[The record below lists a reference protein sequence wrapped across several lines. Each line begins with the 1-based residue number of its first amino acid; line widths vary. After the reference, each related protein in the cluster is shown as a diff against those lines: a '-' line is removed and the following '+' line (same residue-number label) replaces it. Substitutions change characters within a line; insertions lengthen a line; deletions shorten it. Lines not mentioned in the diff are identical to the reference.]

1 MRPLE
6 GLVVLDL
13 SRYIAGPTA
22 SMMLADQG
30 ADVIKV
36 EALPDG
42 DPSRQSGPFVEG
54 GESVYFMSANRNK
67 RSLAVDLRSVEGLA
81 AVKKIAAAADV
92 VIENFKPGTMT
103 RMGLAYQELAVANP
117 RLVYCSITGFGS
129 GRAGSVMAGFD
140 QNAQGMSG
148 FMSVTGTEET
158 GPLRAG
164 TPVADSSTGLIAGF
178 AILAKLLERDKTGV
192 GGQVSTSLM
201 QSMTF
206 MMTYQAQKFLSLEM
220 IPAGEGNDHP
230 LIFPQGTFRTRDG
243 YVTIASG
250 NQQMWEKL
258 ARVLALQDLL
268 ADARFA
274 TNELRLTHRRELRAL
289 MEQKLGLDNSA
300 VWIKS
305 INDAGVPCGP
315 VLNVAEAFR
324 HPLATELELAPTVL
338 HTTLGKMQ
346 VLGRPAKTGEDP
358 WLLFPPPLLG
368 EHSRE
373 ILAQYGFTDEEISA
387 YGGQGVIFQA
397 EEAKKEGQGKRAQL
411 AD

>member
-1 MRPLE
+1 
-6 GLVVLDL
+6 
-13 SRYIAGPTA
+13 
-22 SMMLADQG
+22 MMLADQG

-36 EALPDG
+36 EALPGG

-67 RSLAVDLRSVEGLA
+67 RSIAVDLRKAEGLA
-81 AVKKIAAAADV
+81 AVKKMAGTADV
-92 VIENFKPGTMT
+92 IIENFKPGTMA
-103 RMGLAYQELAVANP
+103 RMGLEYEELFRTNP

-129 GRAGSVMAGFD
+129 GPAGSAMAGFD

-178 AILAKLLERDKTGV
+178 AVLAKLLERNSTGV
-192 GGQVSTSLM
+192 GGRVSTSLM

-220 IPAGEGNDHP
+220 VPSREGNDHP
-230 LIFPQGTFRTRDG
+230 LIFPQGTFRARDG

-258 ARVLALQDLL
+258 ARAMNLRELL

-274 TNELRLTHRRELRAL
+274 TNELRLAHRKELREL
-289 MEQKLGLDNSA
+289 MEQQLGLDDA
-300 VWIKS
+300 AAWIGK
-305 INDAGVPCGP
+305 INAAGVPCGP
-315 VLNVAEAFR
+315 VLDVGEAFR
-324 HPLATELELAPTVL
+324 HPLAVELGLAGTVK
-338 HTTLGKMQ
+338 HTTLGDIQ
-346 VLGRPAKTGEDP
+346 VLGRPANTGDDP
-358 WLLFPPPLLG
+358 WLVSPPPLLG

-373 ILAQYGFTDEEISA
+373 ILARYGFTDKEISGYGRRGIVVQA
-387 YGGQGVIFQA
+387 ETNLSGGQD
-397 EEAKKEGQGKRAQL
+397 RNAQL
-411 AD
+411 S

>member
-6 GLVVLDL
+6 GLLVLDL

-36 EALPDG
+36 EALPAG
-42 DPSRQSGPFVEG
+42 DPSRQSGPFVDG

-67 RSLAVDLRSVEGLA
+67 RSLAVDLRAAKGLA
-81 AVKKIAAAADV
+81 AVAKIAASADV

-103 RMGLAYQELAVANP
+103 RMGLSYEELSLANP

-129 GRAGSVMAGFD
+129 GPEGSAMAGFD

-192 GGQVSTSLM
+192 GGRVSTSLM

-220 IPAGEGNDHP
+220 IPVGEGNDHP

-258 ARVLALQDLL
+258 ARALALQDLL
-268 ADARFA
+268 ADPRFA
-274 TNELRLTHRRELRAL
+274 TNELRLAHRRVLRTL
-289 MEQKLGLDNSA
+289 MEEKLELEDSTA
-300 VWIKS
+300 WITR
-305 INDAGVPCGP
+305 INGAGVPCGP
-315 VLNVAEAFR
+315 VLNVGEAFR
-324 HPLATELELAPTVL
+324 HPLAAELELAATVR
-338 HTTLGKMQ
+338 HTTLGEMQ
-346 VLGRPAKTGEDP
+346 VLGRPADTGADP
-358 WLLFPPPLLG
+358 WLVLPPPLLG
-368 EHSRE
+368 EHSWE
-373 ILAQYGFTDEEISA
+373 ILAQFGFTDEDISA
-387 YGGQGVIFQA
+387 YGSEGIVMQA
-397 EEAKKEGQGKRAQL
+397 ESAAGQSPSSEAPL
-411 AD
+411 V

>member
-1 MRPLE
+1 MKPLE
-6 GLVVLDL
+6 GIVVLDL

-42 DPSRQSGPFVEG
+42 DPSRQSGPFVED

-67 RSLAVDLRSVEGLA
+67 RSLAVNLRSVEGLA
-81 AVKKIAAAADV
+81 AVKKIAAASDV
-92 VIENFKPGTMT
+92 VIENFKPGTMA
-103 RMGLAYQELAVANP
+103 RMGLSYDDLSPANP

-129 GRAGSVMAGFD
+129 GPAGASMAGFD

-148 FMSVTGTEET
+148 FMSVTGTDGT

-178 AILAKLLERDKTGV
+178 TVLAKLLERGRTGV

-220 IPAGEGNDHP
+220 IPSREGNDHP

-258 ARVLALQDLL
+258 ARVLAVQDLV

-274 TNELRLTHRRELRAL
+274 TNELRLAHRRELRTL
-289 MEQKLGLDNSA
+289 MEQKLGLDDSA
-300 VWIKS
+300 GWIKR
-305 INDAGVPCGP
+305 INEAGVPCGP
-315 VLNVAEAFR
+315 VLNVGEAFR
-324 HPLATELELAPTVL
+324 HPLAAELELAPTVL
-338 HTTLGKMQ
+338 HTTLGEMQ
-346 VLGRPAKTGEDP
+346 VLGRPANTGEDP
-358 WLLFPPPLLG
+358 WLVLPPPLLG
-368 EHSRE
+368 EHTRE
-373 ILAQYGFTDEEISA
+373 VLVQYGFSDEEIGV
-387 YGGQGVIFQA
+387 YGSQGVVYQA
-397 EEAKKEGQGKRAQL
+397 EGTRKEGQGTRA
-411 AD
+411 